1 MNRPEDKDP
10 LDVLLREQ
18 NPHIDDDGF
27 TARVLTAL
35 PPRRRAWLRP
45 TVLLG
50 ATAIGSALASRWLP
64 WENLSPFDLSA
75 LLSLNFSGLGR
86 HGRSTR
92 GGLISRAG
100 WLPDTLAYWVTGGG
114 LTASV
119 NLIDAAGGLWHKK
132 LSLTGRD

>member
-1 MNRPEDKDP
+1 MNRLEDKDP

-35 PPRRRAWLRP
+35 PRRRRAWLRP

-50 ATAIGSALASRWLP
+50 ATVIGSALASRWLP

-75 LLSLNFSGLGR
+75 LLSLNSQVL
-86 HGRSTR
+86 
-92 GGLISRAG
+92 LP
-100 WLPDTLAYWVTGGG
+100 WLLVLSVAASLAWAVT
-114 LTASV
+114 
-119 NLIDAAGGLWHKK
+119 AAVQGE
-132 LSLTGRD
+132 D

>member
-75 LLSLNFSGLGR
+75 LLSLNSQVL
-86 HGRSTR
+86 
-92 GGLISRAG
+92 LP
-100 WLPDTLAYWVTGGG
+100 WLLVLSVAASLAWAVT
-114 LTASV
+114 
-119 NLIDAAGGLWHKK
+119 AAVQGE
-132 LSLTGRD
+132 D